1 QKASGINEGTST
13 IPGVPDV
20 PIYDSKSDK
29 ESWGDSDEED
39 DFKDDANNDNGS
51 SDDHDDDS
59 DEKRTKSNRDEIPD
73 SNLTNVDQID
83 HEEEDVDK
91 RVHTPLDYELTDDEK
106 IHDEENIYEEEEDE
120 VTKELYDDVN
130 SGFEQEEEDAHVK
143 LTPVHDAQK
152 TGGPTQSSSVSS
164 DFTSKLLNLNNP
176 SPVDNEIDSLM
187 DTKAYHAKAIPKI
200 TSTVTLSEFELTKIL
215 IDKMERN
222 KSFNVADYK
231 RELYDALAKSYN
243 TNKDIFESYGEV
255 FSLKRIR
262 DDKDKYQDPS
272 VGSDRG
278 TKRRKSSKDVV
289 SSIDSSKSAHAEEPS
304 HIIEDSG
311 MQQDQEFIMRD
322 NDKQLADKEVT
333 KAEWFKKPERPPT
346 PDPNWSK

>member
-1 QKASGINEGTST
+1 NGVDTQSKVPDELQQKASGINEGTST

-130 SGFEQEEEDAHVK
+130 V
-143 LTPVHDAQK
+143 
-152 TGGPTQSSSVSS
+152 
-164 DFTSKLLNLNNP
+164 NLG
-176 SPVDNEIDSLM
+176 
-187 DTKAYHAKAIPKI
+187 
-200 TSTVTLSEFELTKIL
+200 
-215 IDKMERN
+215 
-222 KSFNVADYK
+222 
-231 RELYDALAKSYN
+231 
-243 TNKDIFESYGEV
+243 NKDIEM
-255 FSLKRIR
+255 
-262 DDKDKYQDPS
+262 
-272 VGSDRG
+272 
-278 TKRRKSSKDVV
+278 TNT
-289 SSIDSSKSAHAEEPS
+289 
-304 HIIEDSG
+304 
-311 MQQDQEFIMRD
+311 DQGASE
-322 NDKQLADKEVT
+322 
-333 KAEWFKKPERPPT
+333 
-346 PDPNWSK
+346 